1 MTEQEFDLFLG
12 RVADFHQTVAEN
24 VAELDPHPEPRY
36 GLAFQSALLSIEH
49 GSAAYVLIASRF
61 HAPAYS
67 LLRTQF
73 ETLVRGIWLMYAAS
87 DSWVEKLNQPL
98 TVESA
103 ESTKDALMLDK
114 MLKALRASESAPS
127 ALLDQLEACRDVMWK
142 ALNSFTHGGFHPLAR
157 ASTGY
162 PPQLNYDVLRNSN
175 ALISL
180 ASQLTAIVSG
190 DPENMSPVR
199 ALHQNFADCIPIV

>member
-114 MLKALRASESAPS
+114 MLKALRASESAPIKS
-127 ALLDQLEACRDVMWK
+127 IQDIMRKDVGVDGDAQRIGQLVWMLFLKIFDDREEELELPATTTAARIPEPCAGATGRPTPK
-142 ALNSFTHGGFHPLAR
+142 A
-157 ASTGY
+157 
-162 PPQLNYDVLRNSN
+162 
-175 ALISL
+175 
-180 ASQLTAIVSG
+180 
-190 DPENMSPVR
+190 
-199 ALHQNFADCIPIV
+199 